1 MDTLVTR
8 LLAWLERNA
17 RVLREREIE
26 SYLSQACDA
35 VDLENRIRN
44 LEQAVLRCNR
54 GFAAQ

>member
-1 MDTLVTR
+1 MQR
-8 LLAWLERNA
+8 LLAWLEHNA

-26 SYLSQACDA
+26 SYLSQATDA

-44 LEQAVLRCNR
+44 LERAVLRRNR